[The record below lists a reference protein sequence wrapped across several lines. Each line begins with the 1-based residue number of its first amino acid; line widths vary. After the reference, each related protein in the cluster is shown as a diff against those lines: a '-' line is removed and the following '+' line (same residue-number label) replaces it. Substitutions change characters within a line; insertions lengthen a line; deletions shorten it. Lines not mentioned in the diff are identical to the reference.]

1 MNHLNN
7 EPSIDK
13 EDIND
18 FINTYNLKPYRN
30 TYLTLYEQV
39 DRNLMSSLIQSITN
53 TYDYFGRIP

>member
-1 MNHLNN
+1 MKIKDY

-39 DRNLMSSLIQSITN
+39 DRNLMASLIQSITH